1 MRIGLLIP
9 ANLYFAPYVKIYTTI
24 LDELQVN
31 YDLIYFDKKGLNEPA
46 AYRFSLPMDSS
57 ASQWKRLV
65 NYIRYSCFLRKTIKR
80 EAYDKLIVFG
90 PQIGIFL
97 YGFLKKHYRKKF
109 ILDYRDLS
117 IEQKFKKRYE
127 SLLKI
132 SSYNV
137 ISSPGFEKCLPK
149 NIEYILS
156 HNFDIKL
163 LKEAL
168 SEKPQNTTELFGVDR
183 RISVLTIGGIR
194 DYEQNAAV
202 MTALANNPSFKIDF
216 VGRGEEN
223 ADVRLRELAEKE
235 RITNVHF
242 QGYYEKS
249 EEPRLVRE
257 CTFLNIFYPRK
268 LSHDTALSNRFY
280 NSLIFG
286 KPMITTADTVQGDYV
301 TNYGLGVAINN
312 TANLGPLLENYIKE
326 FDMKKY
332 ETNRKYLLN
341 SFLRDYDIFKNVVT
355 IFATQS

>member
-46 AYRFSLPMDSS
+46 AHRFSFPMDAT

-97 YGFLKKHYRKKF
+97 YGFLKKHYRNKF

-117 IEQKFKKRYE
+117 IEQRFMKRYE

-132 SSYNV
+132 SSFNV
-137 ISSPGFEKCLPK
+137 ISSPGFKRCLPK
-149 NIEYILS
+149 NYNYILS
-156 HNFDIKL
+156 HNFDIKILTQAL
-163 LKEAL
+163 LDNPQ
-168 SEKPQNTTELFGVDR
+168 KPVELLCPNQQ
-183 RISVLTIGGIR
+183 ISVLTIGGIR

-202 MTALANNPSFKIDF
+202 MMSLANNPSFRVAF

-223 ADVRLRELAEKE
+223 ADVKLRELAEKNHV
-235 RITNVHF
+235 TNVHF
-242 QGYYEKS
+242 QGYYEKTD
-249 EEPRLVRE
+249 EPRIIKE
-257 CTFLNIFYPRK
+257 STFLNIFYPRK

-280 NSLIFG
+280 NSLIFR
-286 KPMITTADTVQGDYV
+286 KPMITTADTIQGDYAAK
-301 TNYGLGVAINN
+301 YGVGIAIKD
-312 TANLGPLLENYIKE
+312 TENLSGELE
-326 FDMKKY
+326 KY
-332 ETNRKYLLN
+332 VYLFKPDEYERNRKLLLN
-341 SFLRDYDIFKNVVT
+341 SFMDDYNTFKNAILDFVEK
-355 IFATQS
+355 